1 MALSF
6 TLAVSD
12 PVDIVMDITPAVVI
26 PDGLEWWQILLI
38 VLGVIVGL
46 FLLIMFFPAIIGFI
60 GKLIVWIFK
69 GLWWL
74 ISAPFRLI
82 KTIIEKI
89 REKRC

>member
-1 MALSF
+1 MN
-6 TLAVSD
+6 
-12 PVDIVMDITPAVVI
+12 DITPPVYI
-26 PDGLEWWQILLI
+26 LDGLDWWQILLI

-89 REKRC
+89 KEKRG